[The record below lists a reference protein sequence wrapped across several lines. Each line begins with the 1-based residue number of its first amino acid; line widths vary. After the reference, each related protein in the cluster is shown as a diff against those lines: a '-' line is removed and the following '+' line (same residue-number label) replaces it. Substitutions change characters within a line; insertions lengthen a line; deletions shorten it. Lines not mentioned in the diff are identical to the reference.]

1 MKKQTVENKPLTA
14 EVAVRMLEAAGYKNT
29 SGYEQGFDS
38 LVFQGKTNR
47 TIEFFVYPRHTRRID
62 QGYGVIT
69 KLRTVKELEVALS
82 IPKTKELEAALALLN
97 QPVEVVKP
105 LTYDALTAS
114 GKYVPPAAIT
124 AKVGDRIRLFP
135 ITDGPEDDTPEE
147 FGTVV
152 AVDEDGATL
161 LAEADE
167 AYRAEGSLSYEWLRT
182 ADSTQFEVV
191 KAVR

>member
-1 MKKQTVENKPLTA
+1 MKKQVTENKPLTA

-29 SGYEQGFDS
+29 SGYEQGLDS
-38 LVFQGKTNR
+38 LMFQGKTNR

-105 LTYDALTAS
+105 LTYDALVR
-114 GKYVPPAAIT
+114 GK
-124 AKVGDRIRLFP
+124 R
-135 ITDGPEDDTPEE
+135 
-147 FGTVV
+147 
-152 AVDEDGATL
+152 
-161 LAEADE
+161 
-167 AYRAEGSLSYEWLRT
+167 
-182 ADSTQFEVV
+182 
-191 KAVR
+191 AVR